1 MKMSTY
7 MTPHMNLEN
16 VVAEARA
23 VRAKMIGDAIVDGVR
38 LAAGKIGLAFS
49 RLKAAQKQ
57 RAAVAQ
63 LMSMDERML
72 QDIGLNRSL
81 VPFVV
86 AGPVKNAAVDLY
98 ADVGVG
104 VNANANDNGGHRHAA

>member
-7 MTPHMNLEN
+7 MNPHMNLET
-16 VVAEARA
+16 VMAEARA
-23 VRAKMIGDAIVDGVR
+23 TRAKLVGDAIVQGVR
-38 LAAGKIGLAFS
+38 LTADKIGLAFS
-49 RLKAAQKQ
+49 RIKAAQKQ

-86 AGPVKNAAVDLY
+86 AGAVKNAAVDLY

-104 VNANANDNGGHRHAA
+104 VNANANDNGGRRHAA